1 MGQDEEINYIIDG
14 LIELGFDFKKL
25 ENIKSFILSILGK
38 QSLDE
43 CGDFTD
49 ITF

>member
-1 MGQDEEINYIIDG
+1 MGKDEEINYIIDG
-14 LIELGFDFKKL
+14 LIELGFDLKKL